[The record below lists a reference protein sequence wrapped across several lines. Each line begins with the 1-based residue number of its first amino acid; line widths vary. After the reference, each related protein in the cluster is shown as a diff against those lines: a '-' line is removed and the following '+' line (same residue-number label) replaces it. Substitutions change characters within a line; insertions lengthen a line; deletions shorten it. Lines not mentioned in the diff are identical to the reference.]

1 MSLATPAPET
11 TATATT
17 APVLDVVVPV
27 YNEENDL
34 APCVRKLHAHLTQR
48 FPHSFRIT
56 IADNASTD
64 GTAEIADA
72 LADELSEV
80 RAVHLAEKGRGR
92 ALKAVWS
99 HREISRND
107 DHAAAFR
114 AVLANRL
121 HSTYLRSCKAMVQVS
136 SVERGLSMPVFP
148 RFARMYGQS
157 GSRGIFGRGAGA
169 ALIYAG

>member
-1 MSLATPAPET
+1 MSLATPAPEA

-27 YNEENDL
+27 YNEEIDL
-34 APCVRKLHAHLTQR
+34 APCVRKLHAHLTER

-72 LADELSEV
+72 LADEMSGV
-80 RAVHLAEKGRGR
+80 RAVHLAQKGRGR

-99 HREISRND
+99 ISD
-107 DHAAAFR
+107 A
-114 AVLANRL
+114 AVLAYMDVDL
-121 HSTYLRSCKAMVQVS
+121 STDLAALPPLVAALPPVTPRSPSAAGWRAVPAWCAV
-136 SVERGLSMPVFP
+136 P
-148 RFARMYGQS
+148 S
-157 GSRGIFGRGAGA
+157 GSSFPVATT
-169 ALIYAG
+169 